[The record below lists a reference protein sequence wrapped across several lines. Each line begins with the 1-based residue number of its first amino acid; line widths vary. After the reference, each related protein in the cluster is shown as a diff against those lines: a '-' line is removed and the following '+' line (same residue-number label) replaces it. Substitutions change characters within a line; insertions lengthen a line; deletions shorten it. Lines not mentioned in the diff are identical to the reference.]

1 MSTLFKKEGVATK
14 RDRVADNGSNDTVTV
29 RTYFGR
35 DKVVQ
40 VKTEASGATLSMAYA
55 RYVFTENVLKAVNGE
70 EVILKC
76 VSVESELTTSPFFA
90 SP

>member
-1 MSTLFKKEGVATK
+1 MTK
-14 RDRVADNGSNDTVTV
+14 RDRVTENGSNDTVTV

-35 DKVVQ
+35 DDVVRAKV
-40 VKTEASGATLSMAYA
+40 EAIGATLLMAYA
-55 RYVFTENVLKAVNGE
+55 GYVFTENVLKAVNGE

-76 VSVESELTTSPFFA
+76 VSVESEITTSPFFA